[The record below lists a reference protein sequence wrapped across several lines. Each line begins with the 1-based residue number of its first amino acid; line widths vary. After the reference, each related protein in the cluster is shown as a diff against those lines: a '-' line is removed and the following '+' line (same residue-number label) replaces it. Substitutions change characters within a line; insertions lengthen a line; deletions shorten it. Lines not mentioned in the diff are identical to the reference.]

1 MSRSTKIHFRIGN
14 EALIHVFTHSLFV
27 KSKSRDYFGKF
38 EKFTRNI
45 KFCKSNMESGL
56 RKRRYKRAEESD
68 AIYQDSD
75 SEINQFEDESS
86 ASDSDSNVSL
96 ESQSGQ
102 ETDRS
107 GSDVGKL

>member
-1 MSRSTKIHFRIGN
+1 M
-14 EALIHVFTHSLFV
+14 
-27 KSKSRDYFGKF
+27 
-38 EKFTRNI
+38 
-45 KFCKSNMESGL
+45 
-56 RKRRYKRAEESD
+56 KRAEVIN

-86 ASDSDSNVSL
+86 ASDSNSNVSL

>member
-1 MSRSTKIHFRIGN
+1 MI
-14 EALIHVFTHSLFV
+14 
-27 KSKSRDYFGKF
+27 
-38 EKFTRNI
+38 
-45 KFCKSNMESGL
+45 
-56 RKRRYKRAEESD
+56 D

-102 ETDRS
+102 KTDRS
-107 GSDVGKL
+107 GSNVGKV